1 MNPQKRSLGITALV
15 IILLSANFARLK
27 GSECIR
33 PIHIVTLITLG
44 AALGV
49 MLVNIISLIKNRK
62 S

>member
-15 IILLSANFARLK
+15 IILLSANFIRLK

-49 MLVNIISLIKNRK
+49 MLVNIISLMKNRK

>member
-1 MNPQKRSLGITALV
+1 MNPQKRSLAVMALV
-15 IILLSANFARLK
+15 IILMIVNFTRLS

-44 AALGV
+44 AALGI
-49 MLVNIISLIKNRK
+49 MLVNIIYLIKKRN